1 MPTTTKLPA
10 TQPGLRLPASWPFDV
25 RRVPGFYGWV
35 IWILSTLGFLFSVP
49 GQTMGMGVFTDSF
62 IEAFGLTRTQLSSAY
77 FFGTLGSAL
86 LLTWA
91 GRQFD
96 RHGARTLLVLSSL
109 TLGAVLLVISVLG
122 NIIDWATDSPVLGLS
137 LSPTVIGFVLI
148 LLCYFGVRF
157 SGQGVLTSAS
167 RNVLLVWFDR
177 RRGLVSGI
185 RGVFVSLGFS
195 LAPLGLAMLIDR
207 FGWQGALWLQAAVLI
222 GGYAL
227 LALFFIRDNPESCG
241 LQADGAAPSADAPAP
256 RYTAANGTLRDAQR
270 SPLFWIYAL
279 GLSTHALF
287 GTAVTFHVV
296 DVFAEAGRSRADAFG
311 YFFPAAVVSTS
322 VNLLASTLVDARS
335 LKPFLLT
342 MLGGFVLG
350 ALGLLLL
357 DQSLGY
363 WLLVVGFGLGGGL
376 WGVLSNLANIRFFGS
391 LHLGEISGFNT
402 AISVFASA
410 IGPVAFSLTRDTW
423 GSYHGA
429 VLCCLVANLVLLGF
443 AILVKHPDHN
453 RLSPQQ
459 PG

>member
-1 MPTTTKLPA
+1 
-10 TQPGLRLPASWPFDV
+10 
-25 RRVPGFYGWV
+25 
-35 IWILSTLGFLFSVP
+35 
-49 GQTMGMGVFTDSF
+49 MGMGVFTDSF
-62 IEAFGLTRTQLSSAY
+62 IEAFGLSRTQLSSAY

-109 TLGAVLLVISVLG
+109 VLGGVLLLISVLG
-122 NIIDWATDSPVLGLS
+122 DVINWLTDTPLAGITLPPSGV
-137 LSPTVIGFVLI
+137 GFVLI

-195 LAPLGLAMLIDR
+195 LAPLGLAWLIDS

-222 GGYAL
+222 GGYSL
-227 LALFFIRDNPESCG
+227 LALIFIRDDPQSCG
-241 LQADGAAPSADAPAP
+241 LQPDGASAELDVPTP
-256 RYTAANGTLRDAQR
+256 RYTAVDATLREAQR

-296 DVFAEAGRSRADAFG
+296 DVFAEAGRTRADAFG

-335 LKPFLLT
+335 LKPFLLI
-342 MLGGFVLG
+342 MLSGFVLG
-350 ALGLLLL
+350 ATGLLLL
-357 DQSLGY
+357 NQDLGY
-363 WLLVVGFGLGGGL
+363 WLLVLGFGIGGGL

-410 IGPVAFSLTRDTW
+410 IGPVAFSLTRDLW

-429 VLCCLVANLVLLGF
+429 ILVCLVANLVLLGF
-443 AILVKHPDHN
+443 AMTVKHPDQN
-453 RLSPQQ
+453 RL
-459 PG
+459 G